1 MDLSELFENGRV
13 DIEELMLIVE
23 EWKTEHPNDTKA
35 KSAEQILSKLDYI
48 HMVW

>member
-13 DIEELMLIVE
+13 DIAEMMAIIE
-23 EWKTEHPNDTKA
+23 EWKAEHPNDTKA
-35 KSAEQILSKLDYI
+35 KSAEKFLQTLDYI